1 MLARVRSPSELLYS
15 RFTSQKPRFLDQFKE
30 GGYNIASRIATVKR
44 PTTVNQG
51 SGTTITLEVFA
62 IQLAKS
68 AYLWIMMEMKT
79 R

>member
-1 MLARVRSPSELLYS
+1 LLARVRSPSELLYS

-51 SGTTITLEVFA
+51 SGTTGGIRDPAGEVG
-62 IQLAKS
+62 IS
-68 AYLWIMMEMKT
+68 VDYDGDED
-79 R
+79 